1 MTWTL
6 LCDEAALAVE
16 ASRAAAR
23 IGLDLHPHVTS
34 TPFRDRFE
42 EALVAIASL
51 RAPSPTELAALPA
64 RRNLALLGADAQTR
78 GLAADLGHP
87 TTRDVDALISMLALR
102 EAAERPW
109 MAGAK
114 SLEPPDR
121 HRLAQL
127 LVGPRSED
135 QIEPGHDGLL
145 VYQGRSGV
153 RPIGVCASVIEALD
167 ALRRA
172 DLEPRPPMPR
182 VEGVEP
188 QSVLDVILG
197 PARTLSDP
205 ASKSALASY
214 DLPLPVEELCSSPS
228 RAASEA
234 ARIGFPVRVA
244 LASPDLRVHDHPD
257 LAAERV
263 ENAARV
269 RDVFR
274 QIMTLA
280 QARSPK
286 ARVLGV
292 TVSATA
298 PSRAILN
305 VSGRCLT
312 DELVWM
318 ELGFADPHGKAA
330 DDRIET
336 VLPCRPAQLERAL
349 ERFSGV
355 DLLLPQTKNERKAA
369 LQALGEALHRV
380 AAFLHDWRDEI
391 ARIEIRPLALLVS
404 GDVELREVSVHV
416 TDAFQRSLE
425 SMTG

>member
-16 ASRAAAR
+16 ASRAAGR

-34 TPFRDRFE
+34 TPFQDRFE

-51 RAPSPTELAALPA
+51 RVPSPSVLSALPP
-64 RRNLALLGADAQTR
+64 RRNLALIGANAQTR
-78 GLAADLGHP
+78 GLASDLGHP
-87 TTRDVDALISMLALR
+87 TTRDVDALISLLALR

-121 HRLAQL
+121 HRLAHL
-127 LVGPRSED
+127 LVGPRSDD

-145 VYQGRSGV
+145 VYQGRAGARLVGPSV
-153 RPIGVCASVIEALD
+153 AVIEALD

-172 DLEPRPPMPR
+172 DAEARPTMPR

-205 ASKSALASY
+205 ASKSALATY

-244 LASPDLRVHDHPD
+244 LASPDLRIHDHPD

-263 ENAARV
+263 DNAARV

-280 QARSPK
+280 QTRSPK

-298 PSRAILN
+298 ASRATLN
-305 VSGRCLT
+305 LEARCLT
-312 DELVWM
+312 EELVWL
-318 ELGFADPHGKAA
+318 ELGFADPHGIAA
-330 DDRIET
+330 DDRIQT

-349 ERFSGV
+349 ERFAGV
-355 DLLLPQTKNERKAA
+355 GMLLPQAKGERKAA
-369 LQALGEALHRV
+369 LNALGEALHRI
-380 AAFLHDWRDEI
+380 AAFLHDWRDEV
-391 ARIEIRPLALLVS
+391 ARIEVRPLAVLVT

-425 SMTG
+425 SMAG